1 MLSKGITKNDNHR
14 PTFFPHTD
22 TKILNKILTD
32 QVQKQIKRQYIY
44 DQIRLTQECK
54 TGLTFK
60 NK

>member
-1 MLSKGITKNDNHR
+1 MILKGITKNDNHR
-14 PTFFPHTD
+14 PTFLLHTD
-22 TKILNKILTD
+22 TKFLNKILAD
-32 QVQKQIKRQYIY
+32 QIQKQIKRQYTY

>member
-14 PTFFPHTD
+14 PAFFPHTD